1 MAHWRMKSRL
11 VAFLTVGLTAL
22 IHWSVESF
30 VGPGITLIYYLPAVT
45 IAVWFGG
52 FKSGLLAMVL
62 ASVWCGLFYFP
73 PSGSFR
79 IANSSDQIRLLIFW
93 MHGIVVST
101 LVEGLH
107 SSLRRSEKSHRQ
119 LEILRDQLW
128 MTEAKLKDLI
138 DHSGTVISV
147 KDPEGRYQLANR
159 AFEKL
164 FCDEGRA
171 VVGSTDLDL
180 FPGLI
185 AEKYRTEDQL
195 VLATGKDMEFENTVP
210 RGDGDQ
216 TYLTLK
222 FPLRGSDGTPYA
234 VGSFSTNISARKIHE
249 ERLRKSEE
257 EFRLLADTIPQLV
270 WMADATGS
278 VYWFNQ
284 QTYQYTGKTFEEL
297 EGWGWVSVYDPVKL
311 PEVVNRW
318 KATIASGEPF
328 DGVLPILGSDG
339 IYREFLTRVNPVKDH
354 DGQVIRWFGTSTDIS
369 EHKRTEMTNARL
381 AAIVDSSMDAIIGK
395 DLDGI
400 ITSWNKSAERLFG
413 YSAAETIG
421 RSIKLIIPS
430 DRLAEEEEILDKI
443 RRGVGIQSL
452 ETQRQPKDGTL
463 VDISLTVSPIRDA
476 EGRVIGASKIARDIS
491 EMKQAEIAIL
501 ENLRL
506 QQQFTKV
513 AESVPGVVFSYR
525 LKADGSGSMPFA
537 AGTVEDLFGIPGSI
551 LEKDTSRV
559 YLNVHPNDRLAM
571 ERSVIESF
579 HHGSNWHYKYR
590 YLHPTKGMR
599 WIEGWSSPQESSDEE
614 RVWHGVLMDVTEAA
628 EAKLARQESEVL
640 ARSVL
645 ESLTSHIAVLDE
657 NGIVITVNKAWR
669 RFAEENEGEGQL
681 AEGVDYFQ
689 ACLNAYG
696 DTRETAI
703 AVVSGIKEVSA
714 GRLPLFEVEYP
725 CHSPT
730 ERRWF
735 VCRVTPFLKDG
746 PKHVVVAHSNITKMK
761 LAEERVLIRNQMLNQ
776 SQAMA
781 HVGSWEV
788 DMRDPTNLYANEPL
802 WSDESYRIYGY
813 DPSQV
818 KMTRELFFQAV
829 DPEAQTLIASA
840 FARLIEDGK
849 PFQIEHM
856 IKRPDGTE
864 RVVEAWGEIL
874 KETETDHPRIIG
886 TCQDITERK
895 EVEAE
900 LKRSAD
906 LLEQL
911 WSQLLQA
918 QEDERRRIARELH
931 DELGQSLTALKI
943 NLQQIREG
951 CDDGEARLVDSIEV
965 SNQALQQVRG
975 MALDLRPSIL
985 DDLGLVAALRWFVS
999 RQSQRTGIEGSFIAD
1014 PERFRLD
1021 PELETVCF
1029 RIVQGA
1035 LTNVARHS
1043 HAKSFS
1049 VELLLRS
1056 ETVRLNIS
1064 DDGDGFDMES
1074 TFQSVISGN
1083 SLGLAGMRE
1092 RVEMIGGTI
1101 EFLSHPGDGTEI
1113 HINLPRTKQ
1122 QRPDKWLKIATIR
1135 SAAKPHS

>member
-1 MAHWRMKSRL
+1 
-11 VAFLTVGLTAL
+11 
-22 IHWSVESF
+22 
-30 VGPGITLIYYLPAVT
+30 
-45 IAVWFGG
+45 
-52 FKSGLLAMVL
+52 
-62 ASVWCGLFYFP
+62 
-73 PSGSFR
+73 
-79 IANSSDQIRLLIFW
+79 
-93 MHGIVVST
+93 
-101 LVEGLH
+101 
-107 SSLRRSEKSHRQ
+107 
-119 LEILRDQLW
+119 
-128 MTEAKLKDLI
+128 
-138 DHSGTVISV
+138 
-147 KDPEGRYQLANR
+147 
-159 AFEKL
+159 
-164 FCDEGRA
+164 
-171 VVGSTDLDL
+171 
-180 FPGLI
+180 
-185 AEKYRTEDQL
+185 
-195 VLATGKDMEFENTVP
+195 
-210 RGDGDQ
+210 
-216 TYLTLK
+216 
-222 FPLRGSDGTPYA
+222 
-234 VGSFSTNISARKIHE
+234 
-249 ERLRKSEE
+249 
-257 EFRLLADTIPQLV
+257 
-270 WMADATGS
+270 
-278 VYWFNQ
+278 
-284 QTYQYTGKTFEEL
+284 
-297 EGWGWVSVYDPVKL
+297 
-311 PEVVNRW
+311 
-318 KATIASGEPF
+318 
-328 DGVLPILGSDG
+328 
-339 IYREFLTRVNPVKDH
+339 
-354 DGQVIRWFGTSTDIS
+354 
-369 EHKRTEMTNARL
+369 
-381 AAIVDSSMDAIIGK
+381 
-395 DLDGI
+395 
-400 ITSWNKSAERLFG
+400 
-413 YSAAETIG
+413 
-421 RSIKLIIPS
+421 
-430 DRLAEEEEILDKI
+430 
-443 RRGVGIQSL
+443 
-452 ETQRQPKDGTL
+452 
-463 VDISLTVSPIRDA
+463 
-476 EGRVIGASKIARDIS
+476 
-491 EMKQAEIAIL
+491 
-501 ENLRL
+501 
-506 QQQFTKV
+506 
-513 AESVPGVVFSYR
+513 
-525 LKADGSGSMPFA
+525 
-537 AGTVEDLFGIPGSI
+537 
-551 LEKDTSRV
+551 
-559 YLNVHPNDRLAM
+559 
-571 ERSVIESF
+571 
-579 HHGSNWHYKYR
+579 
-590 YLHPTKGMR
+590 
-599 WIEGWSSPQESSDEE
+599 
-614 RVWHGVLMDVTEAA
+614 MDVTEAE

-788 DMRDPTNLYANEPL
+788 DMRDPSNLYANKPI
-802 WSDESYRIYGY
+802 WSDECYRIYGY
-813 DPSQV
+813 DPTQV
-818 KMTRELFFQAV
+818 TMSREIFFQAV

-840 FARLIEDGK
+840 CARLIEDGK

-856 IKRPDGTE
+856 IKRPDSTE

-874 KETETDHPRIIG
+874 KENGTDHPRIIG

-1043 HAKSFS
+1043 HVKSFS